1 MKNWNLYKMDFVVD
15 FGSGLILAEG
25 NFSILKEIPVPILD
39 FFPQNLDSVIW
50 VPVIDQRIRTRQD
63 WSLLVLTGSLVCS
76 VKPRQFRFNF
86 LR

>member
-1 MKNWNLYKMDFVVD
+1 
-15 FGSGLILAEG
+15 
-25 NFSILKEIPVPILD
+25 LD

>member
-1 MKNWNLYKMDFVVD
+1 MDFVVD

-25 NFSILKEIPVPILD
+25 NFSILKQIPVPILD
-39 FFPQNLDSVIW
+39 FFPQNLDS
-50 VPVIDQRIRTRQD
+50 VIDQRIRTRQD
-63 WSLLVLTGSLVCS
+63 WSLLVLTGSLVSS

>member
-15 FGSGLILAEG
+15 FGLGMILAEG
-25 NFSILKEIPVPILD
+25 NFSILKPIPVPILD
-39 FFPQNLDSVIW
+39 FFPQNLESVIW

-63 WSLLVLTGSLVCS
+63 WSLLVLTGSLVWS
-76 VKPRQFRFNF
+76 VIPRRFRFNF

>member
-15 FGSGLILAEG
+15 FGSGLILGEG
-25 NFSILKEIPVPILD
+25 NFSILKQIPVPILD
-39 FFPQNLDSVIW
+39 FFPQNLDSVI
-50 VPVIDQRIRTRQD
+50 DQRIRTRQD
-63 WSLLVLTGSLVCS
+63 RSLLVLTGSLVWS